1 MSMAEH
7 NLLVV
12 DQDDDFVASAKELFD
27 GSLPVA
33 RTLEEASQ
41 TVSSG
46 DVRMLLIGPS
56 YSSDEAMEEIRQ
68 LHNQDPSLVLM
79 LVAEEVTADL
89 LRKGMR
95 AGVSDVLESPL
106 DEEKIEAAIEQ
117 FAHDVLRRKSTA
129 AAAAAVPRLEDGQK
143 DEGRIIT
150 ITSAKGGSGKTV
162 LATNLALVLN
172 RFPDTKVCLVD
183 ADLQF
188 GDVCLVLQ
196 LEPRFTMVNASHELH
211 HLDGE
216 LLDSLL
222 TEHPSGLKVL
232 AAPLEPAFA
241 DDITTAG
248 LMQMLDV
255 LKENFDYVIVDT
267 AAMLDELILSLI
279 EKSDD
284 VLMLVDMDLPS
295 VKNAKLALETL
306 RLLKFSTSNV
316 QLVMNR
322 SNSKAKLETKE
333 IEGALK
339 MEIAASIPSDAVVAA
354 SVNEGRPVVETDPKS
369 KVAKGFESVAE
380 LIAGKV
386 PEAQVKSG
394 LFGRK

>member
-12 DQDDDFVASAKELFD
+12 DQDDDFVSNAKELFE
-27 GSLPVA
+27 GRLPVA
-33 RTLEEASQ
+33 RTIEEASQ
-41 TVSSG
+41 SIESS
-46 DVRMLLIGPS
+46 DVRMVLLGPS
-56 YSSDEAMEEIRQ
+56 YKDEDAMEQIRT
-68 LHNQDPSLVLM
+68 LHNQDPALVLM

-95 AGVSDVLESPL
+95 AGVSDVLEAPL
-106 DEEKIEAAIEQ
+106 DEPKIEAAIEQ
-117 FAHDVLRRKSTA
+117 FAHDILKRETAVA
-129 AAAAAVPRLEDGQK
+129 AASPVDSGGPSAEK
-143 DEGRIIT
+143 GRIIT

-162 LATNLALVLN
+162 LATNVALLLN
-172 RFPDTKVCLVD
+172 RIPDVKVCLVD

-196 LEPRFTMVNASHELH
+196 LEPRFTMVNAAHELH

-216 LLDSLL
+216 LLESLL

-255 LKENFDYVIVDT
+255 LRENYDYVVVDT
-267 AAMLDELILSLI
+267 ASMLDELILSLI

-284 VLMLVDMDLPS
+284 ILMLIDMDLPS

-306 RLLKFSTSNV
+306 RLLKFSTSQV
-316 QLVMNR
+316 QLVLNR
-322 SNSKAKLETKE
+322 SNSKAKLDNKE

-339 MEIAASIPSDAVVAA
+339 MSISAAIPSDAMVAA

-369 KVAKGFESVAE
+369 KVAKGFESVAA
-380 LIAGKV
+380 LIAGKI
-386 PEAQVKSG
+386 PEGTAKSG

>member
-12 DQDDDFVASAKELFD
+12 DQDDDFVSTAKELFE
-27 GSLPVA
+27 GRLPVA
-33 RTLEEASQ
+33 RTIEEASQ
-41 TVSSG
+41 NIEAG
-46 DVRMLLIGPS
+46 DVRMVLLGPS
-56 YSSDEAMEEIRQ
+56 YNDDAAMEQIRI
-68 LHNQDPSLVLM
+68 LHNQDPALILM

-95 AGVSDVLESPL
+95 AGVSDVLEAPL
-106 DEEKIEAAIEQ
+106 DEPKIEAAIEQ
-117 FAHDVLRRKSTA
+117 FAHDILNRETAGA
-129 AAAAAVPRLEDGQK
+129 AAPPSEVGIEGSK
-143 DEGRIIT
+143 KGRIIT

-162 LATNLALVLN
+162 LATNVALLLN
-172 RFPDTKVCLVD
+172 RIPDVKVCLVD

-196 LEPRFTMVNASHELH
+196 LEPRYTMVNASHELH

-222 TEHPSGLKVL
+222 TEHPTGLKVL

-255 LKENFDYVIVDT
+255 LQDGFDYVVVDT
-267 AAMLDELILSLI
+267 ASMLDELILSLI

-284 VLMLVDMDLPS
+284 ILMLVDMDLPS

-316 QLVMNR
+316 QVVMNR
-322 SNSKAKLETKE
+322 SNSKAKLDNKE

-339 MEIAASIPSDAVVAA
+339 MGISAAVPSDAMVAA

-380 LIAGKV
+380 LIAGKI
-386 PEAQVKSG
+386 PEETTKSG

>member
-1 MSMAEH
+1 MSMEEH

-12 DQDDDFVASAKELFD
+12 DQDDDFVATAKELFE
-27 GSLPVA
+27 GRLPVA
-33 RTLEEASQ
+33 RSIEEASQ
-41 TVSSG
+41 TIESG
-46 DVRMLLIGPS
+46 DVRMVLVGPS
-56 YSSDEAMEEIRQ
+56 YSDEDAMEQIRS
-68 LHNQDPSLVLM
+68 LHNQDPALVLM

-89 LRKGMR
+89 LRMGMR
-95 AGVSDVLESPL
+95 AGVSDVLEAPL
-106 DEEKIEAAIEQ
+106 DEPKIEAAIEQ
-117 FAHDVLRRKSTA
+117 FAHDVLKRQTSVVKTEKPA
-129 AAAAAVPRLEDGQK
+129 KTEDG
-143 DEGRIIT
+143 RIVT

-162 LATNLALVLN
+162 LATNLALLLN
-172 RFPDTKVCLVD
+172 RIPDAKVCLVD

-196 LEPRFTMVNASHELH
+196 LEPRFTMVNAAHELH
-211 HLDGE
+211 QLDPE

-255 LKENFDYVIVDT
+255 LKETYDYIVVDT
-267 AAMLDELILSLI
+267 ASMLDELILSLI
-279 EKSDD
+279 EKSDNI
-284 VLMLVDMDLPS
+284 LMLVDMDLPS

-306 RLLKFSTSNV
+306 RLLKFSTANV

-322 SNSKAKLETKE
+322 SNSKAKLDNKE

-339 MEIAASIPSDAVVAA
+339 MEIAASVPSDAIVAA

-369 KVAKGFESVAE
+369 KVAKGFESVAA
-380 LIAGKV
+380 LIAGKI
-386 PEAQVKSG
+386 PEATAKSG

>member
-33 RTLEEASQ
+33 RTFLEASQ
-41 TVSSG
+41 SVAGG
-46 DVRMLLIGPS
+46 DVKMLLNGPS
-56 YSSDEAMEEIRQ
+56 YSDDASMEQIRM
-68 LHNQDPSLVLM
+68 LHNQDPGLILM
-79 LVAEEVTADL
+79 LVASEVTADL

-95 AGVSDVLESPL
+95 AGVSDVLEAPL
-106 DEEKIEAAIEQ
+106 DEAKIEAAIEQ
-117 FAHDVLRRKSTA
+117 FAHDVLRRQAPSTTSSSSSSTGK
-129 AAAAAVPRLEDGQK
+129 RDK
-143 DEGRIIT
+143 GRIIT
-150 ITSAKGGSGKTV
+150 VTSAKGGSGKTV

-172 RFPDTKVCLVD
+172 RIPDTKVCLVD

-211 HLDGE
+211 HLDPE

-222 TEHPSGLKVL
+222 TEHPTGLKVL

-255 LKENFDYVIVDT
+255 LKETYDYVIVDT

-284 VLMLVDMDLPS
+284 ILMLVDMDLPS

-322 SNSKAKLETKE
+322 SNSKAKLDNKE

-339 MEIAASIPSDAVVAA
+339 MQIAASIPSDAVVAA

-369 KVAKGFESVAE
+369 RVAKGFESVAE
-380 LIAGKV
+380 LIAGKI
-386 PEAQVKSG
+386 PEATGKSG

>member
-7 NLLVV
+7 NILVV

-27 GSLPVA
+27 GSVPVA
-33 RTLEEASQ
+33 RTLLEASQ
-41 TVSSG
+41 SIESG
-46 DVRMLLIGPS
+46 EVRMLLLGPS
-56 YSSDEAMEEIRQ
+56 YGSEEAMEQIRS
-68 LHNQDPSLVLM
+68 LHNENPAVILM
-79 LVAEEVTADL
+79 LVAESVTADL
-89 LRKGMR
+89 LRMGMR
-95 AGVSDVLESPL
+95 AGVSDVIEAPL
-106 DEEKIEAAIEQ
+106 DEPKIEAAIEQ
-117 FAHDVLRRKSTA
+117 FTHDVLKRQTTSKKP
-129 AAAAAVPRLEDGQK
+129 AVMEREPGE
-143 DEGRIIT
+143 EGRIIT

-162 LATNLALVLN
+162 LATNVALVLN
-172 RFPDTKVCLVD
+172 RLPDKKVVLVD

-196 LEPRFTMVNASHELH
+196 LEPRFTMVNAAHELH
-211 HLDGE
+211 KLDAE

-255 LKENFDYVIVDT
+255 LKENYDYVLVDT

-279 EKSDD
+279 ERSDD

-306 RLLKFSTSNV
+306 RLLKFSTANV
-316 QLVMNR
+316 KLIINR
-322 SNSKAKLETKE
+322 SNSKARLDNKE

-339 MEIAASIPSDAVVAA
+339 MEIEAAIPSDGVVAA

-369 KVAKGFESVAE
+369 KVSKGFESVAE
-380 LIAGKV
+380 LIAGKI
-386 PEAQVKSG
+386 PDAASKAS

>member
-12 DQDDDFVASAKELFD
+12 DQDDDFVSKAKELFD
-27 GSLPVA
+27 GRLPVA
-33 RTLEEASQ
+33 RSIDEAL
-41 TVSSG
+41 SSIESG
-46 DVRMLLIGPS
+46 GVRMVLLGPS
-56 YSSDEAMEEIRQ
+56 YKDDAAMDEIRT
-68 LHNQDPSLVLM
+68 LHNSDPGLVLM
-79 LVAEEVTADL
+79 LIAEEVTADL
-89 LRKGMR
+89 LRRGMR
-95 AGVSDVLESPL
+95 AGVSDVLEAPL
-106 DEEKIEAAIEQ
+106 DEAKIEAAIEQ
-117 FAHDVLRRKSTA
+117 FAHDVLNRKTA
-129 AAAAAVPRLEDGQK
+129 AATPSSGSHPRDKG
-143 DEGRIIT
+143 GRIVT
-150 ITSAKGGSGKTV
+150 VMSAKGGSGKTV
-162 LATNLALVLN
+162 LATNVALLLN
-172 RFPDTKVCLVD
+172 RIPDIKVCLVD

-255 LKENFDYVIVDT
+255 LKESFDYVVVDT
-267 AAMLDELILSLI
+267 ASMLDELILSLI

-284 VLMLVDMDLPS
+284 ILMLVDMDLPS

-306 RLLKFSTSNV
+306 RLLKFTTSNV
-316 QLVMNR
+316 RLVMNR
-322 SNSKAKLETKE
+322 SNSKAKLDNKE

-339 MEIAASIPSDAVVAA
+339 MPISASVPSDAMVAA
-354 SVNEGRPVVETDPKS
+354 SVNEGRPVVESEPKS

-380 LIAGKV
+380 LIAGKI
-386 PEAQVKSG
+386 PEEVGKSG

>member
-1 MSMAEH
+1 MDTN

-12 DQDDDFVASAKELFD
+12 DQDDDFVAKAKELFE
-27 GSLPVA
+27 GRLPVA
-33 RTLEEASQ
+33 RTIEEASS
-41 TVSSG
+41 TIESG
-46 DVRMLLIGPS
+46 QVRMVLLGPS
-56 YSSDEAMEEIRQ
+56 YKDDEAMDQIRG
-68 LHNQDPSLVLM
+68 LHNQDPALVLM
-79 LVAEEVTADL
+79 LIAEEVTADL
-89 LRKGMR
+89 LRRGMR
-95 AGVSDVLESPL
+95 AGVSDVIEAPL
-106 DEEKIEAAIEQ
+106 DEAKIETAIEQ
-117 FAHDVLRRKSTA
+117 FAHDVLKRKTA
-129 AAAAAVPRLEDGQK
+129 APAGETHSGDKG
-143 DEGRIIT
+143 GRIIT
-150 ITSAKGGSGKTV
+150 IMSAKGGSGKTV
-162 LATNLALVLN
+162 LATNVALLLTRV
-172 RFPDTKVCLVD
+172 PDKKVVLVD

-222 TEHPSGLKVL
+222 TEHPTGLKVL

-255 LKENFDYVIVDT
+255 LKENYDYVVVDT
-267 AAMLDELILSLI
+267 ASMLDELILSLI

-284 VLMLVDMDLPS
+284 ILMLVDMDLPS

-316 QLVMNR
+316 RLVMNR
-322 SNSKAKLETKE
+322 SNSKAKLDNKE

-339 MEIAASIPSDAVVAA
+339 MHISAAIPSDAMVAA
-354 SVNEGRPVVETDPKS
+354 SVNEGRPVVETDSKS
-369 KVAKGFESVAE
+369 RVAKGFESVAE
-380 LIAGKV
+380 LIAGKI
-386 PEAQVKSG
+386 PEPTGKSG

>member
-12 DQDDDFVASAKELFD
+12 DQDDDFVSTAKELFE
-27 GSLPVA
+27 GRLPVA

-41 TVSSG
+41 NIDSG
-46 DVRMLLIGPS
+46 DVRMVLLGPS
-56 YSSDEAMEEIRQ
+56 FDDADAMEQIRT
-68 LHNQDPSLVLM
+68 LHNQDPALVLM
-79 LVAEEVTADL
+79 LVAEEVTADV
-89 LRKGMR
+89 LRRGMR
-95 AGVSDVLESPL
+95 AGVSDVLEAPL
-106 DEEKIEAAIEQ
+106 DEPKIEAAIEQ
-117 FAHDVLRRKSTA
+117 FAHDILKRETSVSVTPP
-129 AAAAAVPRLEDGQK
+129 VDGGMERSEK
-143 DEGRIIT
+143 GRIVT

-162 LATNLALVLN
+162 LATNVALLLN
-172 RFPDTKVCLVD
+172 RIPDTKVCLVD

-211 HLDGE
+211 HLDGA

-255 LKENFDYVIVDT
+255 LRDNYDYVVVDT
-267 AAMLDELILSLI
+267 ASMLDELILSLI

-284 VLMLVDMDLPS
+284 ILMLVDMDLPS

-306 RLLKFSTSNV
+306 RLLKFSTLNV

-322 SNSKAKLETKE
+322 SNSKAKLDNKE

-339 MEIAASIPSDAVVAA
+339 MSISAAIPSDAMVAA
-354 SVNEGRPVVETDPKS
+354 SVNEGRPVVESDPKS
-369 KVAKGFESVAE
+369 KVAKGFESVAA
-380 LIAGKV
+380 LIAGKI
-386 PEAQVKSG
+386 PEGTTKSG

>member
-1 MSMAEH
+1 MSIAEN

-12 DQDDDFVASAKELFD
+12 DQDDDFVDSAKQLFD
-27 GSLPVA
+27 GSLPIA
-33 RTLEEASQ
+33 RSLEEASQ
-41 TVSSG
+41 TISSG
-46 DVRMLLIGPS
+46 DVRMVLIGPS
-56 YSSDEAMEEIRQ
+56 YGTDEAIEQIRS

-95 AGVSDVLESPL
+95 AGVSDVLEAPL
-106 DEEKIEAAIEQ
+106 DEAKIEAAIEQ
-117 FAHDVLRRKSTA
+117 FAHDVLNRHSASKPASPPPDEA
-129 AAAAAVPRLEDGQK
+129 GG
-143 DEGRIIT
+143 EGRIIT
-150 ITSAKGGSGKTV
+150 VTSAKGGSGKTV
-162 LATNLALVLN
+162 MATNIALVLN
-172 RFPDTKVCLVD
+172 RFPDKKVCLVD

-196 LEPRFTMVNASHELH
+196 LEPRFTMVNAAHELH
-211 HLDGE
+211 QLDAE
-216 LLDSLL
+216 LLESLL

-255 LKENFDYVIVDT
+255 LKESFDYIVVDT

-284 VLMLVDMDLPS
+284 ILMVVDMDLPS
-295 VKNAKLALETL
+295 VKNAKLALETM
-306 RLLKFSTSNV
+306 RLLKFSTANV
-316 QLVMNR
+316 KLVLNR
-322 SNSKAKLETKE
+322 SNSKAKLDNKE

-339 MEIAASIPSDAVVAA
+339 MEIMASVPSDAVVAA

-369 KVAKGFESVAE
+369 KVAKGYESVAE

-386 PEAQVKSG
+386 PEAPGKSG
-394 LFGRK
+394 MFGRK

>member
-1 MSMAEH
+1 MSMAE
-7 NLLVV
+7 NNILVV
-12 DQDDDFVASAKELFD
+12 DADDDFVSTAKQLFD
-27 GSLPVA
+27 GRLPVA
-33 RTLEEASQ
+33 RTLDEASQ
-41 TVSSG
+41 TIESG
-46 DVRMLLIGPS
+46 DVRMVLLGPT
-56 YSSDEAMEEIRQ
+56 YKDDEHMEQIRT
-68 LHNQDPSLVLM
+68 LHNQDPALVLM
-79 LVAEEVTADL
+79 LVAEEVTSDL
-89 LRKGMR
+89 LRRGMR
-95 AGVSDVLESPL
+95 AGVSDVLEAPL
-106 DEEKIEAAIEQ
+106 DEPKIEAAIEQ
-117 FAHDVLRRKSTA
+117 FGHDVLKRQSASAKPPEPVES
-129 AAAAAVPRLEDGQK
+129 E
-143 DEGRIIT
+143 EGRLIT

-162 LATNLALVLN
+162 FATNVALLLN

-196 LEPRFTMVNASHELH
+196 LEPRFTMVNAAHELH

-255 LKENFDYVIVDT
+255 LLENYDYVLVDT
-267 AAMLDELILSLI
+267 PSMLDELILSLL

-284 VLMLVDMDLPS
+284 ILMVVDMDLPS
-295 VKNAKLALETL
+295 VKNAKLALETM
-306 RLLKFSTSNV
+306 RLLKFSTANV
-316 QLVMNR
+316 KLVMNR
-322 SNSKAKLETKE
+322 SNSKAKLDNKE

-339 MEIAASIPSDAVVAA
+339 MAISASVPSDAMVAA

-369 KVAKGFESVAE
+369 KVAKGFESVAA
-380 LIAGKV
+380 LIAGKI
-386 PEAQVKSG
+386 PEGSTKSG

>member
-1 MSMAEH
+1 MSIAES

-12 DQDDDFVASAKELFD
+12 DLDDDFVAQAKELFD
-27 GSLPVA
+27 GRLPVA
-33 RTLEEASQ
+33 RSIEEASS
-41 TVSSG
+41 TVESG
-46 DVRMLLIGPS
+46 GVRMVLLGPS
-56 YSSDEAMEEIRQ
+56 FKTDDAMDQIRG
-68 LHNQDPSLVLM
+68 LHNQDPSLILM

-95 AGVSDVLESPL
+95 AGVSDVIEVPL
-106 DEEKIEAAIEQ
+106 DEDKIEAAIEQ
-117 FAHDVLRRKSTA
+117 FAHDALKRKPGTPEVGAKPPSDHGKIVT
-129 AAAAAVPRLEDGQK
+129 VM
-143 DEGRIIT
+143 
-150 ITSAKGGSGKTV
+150 SAKGGSGKTV
-162 LATNLALVLN
+162 LATNVALLLN
-172 RFPDTKVCLVD
+172 RIADTKVVLVD

-196 LEPRFTMVNASHELH
+196 LEPRFTMVNAAHELH

-248 LMQMLDV
+248 LMKMLDV
-255 LKENFDYVIVDT
+255 LRENYDYVVVDT
-267 AAMLDELILSLI
+267 ASMLDELILSLI
-279 EKSDD
+279 ERSDEI
-284 VLMLVDMDLPS
+284 LMLVDMDLPS

-316 QLVMNR
+316 RMVMNR
-322 SNSKAKLETKE
+322 SNSKAKLDNKE

-339 MEIAASIPSDAVVAA
+339 MPISASIPSDAMVAA
-354 SVNEGRPVVETDPKS
+354 SVNEGRPVVENDPKS
-369 KVAKGFESVAE
+369 KVAKGFEAAAE
-380 LIAGKV
+380 LIAGKI
-386 PEAQVKSG
+386 PEDSGKSG

>member
-1 MSMAEH
+1 MSMEEH

-12 DQDDDFVASAKELFD
+12 DQDDDFVATAKELFE
-27 GSLPVA
+27 GRLPVA
-33 RTLEEASQ
+33 RSIEEASQ
-41 TVSSG
+41 TIESG
-46 DVRMLLIGPS
+46 DVRMVLVGPS
-56 YSSDEAMEEIRQ
+56 YSDEDAMEQIRS
-68 LHNQDPSLVLM
+68 LHNQDPALVLM

-89 LRKGMR
+89 LRMGMR
-95 AGVSDVLESPL
+95 AGVSDVLEAPL
-106 DEEKIEAAIEQ
+106 DEPKIEAAIEQ
-117 FAHDVLRRKSTA
+117 FAHDVLKRQTA
-129 AAAAAVPRLEDGQK
+129 VVKTEKPAKTEDG
-143 DEGRIIT
+143 RIVT

-162 LATNLALVLN
+162 LATNLALLLN
-172 RFPDTKVCLVD
+172 RIPDAKVCLVD

-196 LEPRFTMVNASHELH
+196 LEPRFTMVNAAHELH
-211 HLDGE
+211 QLDPE

-255 LKENFDYVIVDT
+255 LKETYDYIVVDT
-267 AAMLDELILSLI
+267 ASMLDELILSLI
-279 EKSDD
+279 EKSDNI
-284 VLMLVDMDLPS
+284 LMLVDMDLPS

-306 RLLKFSTSNV
+306 RLLKFSTANV

-322 SNSKAKLETKE
+322 SNSKAKLDNKE

-339 MEIAASIPSDAVVAA
+339 MEIAASVPSDAIVAA

-369 KVAKGFESVAE
+369 KVAKGFESVAA
-380 LIAGKV
+380 LIAGKI
-386 PEAQVKSG
+386 PEATAKSG

>member
-1 MSMAEH
+1 MAEH

-41 TVSSG
+41 TVGSG

-56 YSSDEAMEEIRQ
+56 YISDEAMDEIRQ

-117 FAHDVLRRKSTA
+117 FAHDVLRRKSSA
-129 AAAAAVPRLEDGQK
+129 AAAATPRLEEPA
-143 DEGRIIT
+143 DEQGRIIT
-150 ITSAKGGSGKTV
+150 VSSAKGGSGKTV

-196 LEPRFTMVNASHELH
+196 LEPRFTMVNAAHELH

-222 TEHPSGLKVL
+222 TEHPSGLRVL

-248 LMQMLDV
+248 LMQMLDI
-255 LKENFDYVIVDT
+255 LKENYDYVIVDT

-306 RLLKFSTSNV
+306 RLLKFSTANV

-322 SNSKAKLETKE
+322 SNSKAKLDNKE

-339 MEIAASIPSDAVVAA
+339 MEIAASIPSDAMVAA

-380 LIAGKV
+380 LIAGKI
-386 PEAQVKSG
+386 PEAQARSG

>member
-1 MSMAEH
+1 
-7 NLLVV
+7 
-12 DQDDDFVASAKELFD
+12 
-27 GSLPVA
+27 
-33 RTLEEASQ
+33 
-41 TVSSG
+41 
-46 DVRMLLIGPS
+46 
-56 YSSDEAMEEIRQ
+56 
-68 LHNQDPSLVLM
+68 
-79 LVAEEVTADL
+79 L

-95 AGVSDVLESPL
+95 AGVSDVLEAPL
-106 DEEKIEAAIEQ
+106 DEEKIEAAIQQ
-117 FAHDVLRRKSTA
+117 FAHDVLRRQTPSSSSSSSASAERRDK
-129 AAAAAVPRLEDGQK
+129 
-143 DEGRIIT
+143 GRIIT
-150 ITSAKGGSGKTV
+150 VTSAKGGSGKTV

-172 RFPDTKVCLVD
+172 RLPDTKVCLVD

-196 LEPRFTMVNASHELH
+196 LEPRFTMVNAAHELH
-211 HLDGE
+211 HLDPE

-255 LKENFDYVIVDT
+255 LKETYDYVIVDT

-284 VLMLVDMDLPS
+284 ILMLVDMDLPS

-306 RLLKFSTSNV
+306 RLLKFSTANV

-322 SNSKAKLETKE
+322 SNSKAKLDNKE

-369 KVAKGFESVAE
+369 KVSKGFESVAA
-380 LIAGKV
+380 LIAGKI
-386 PEAQVKSG
+386 PEATGKSG
-394 LFGRK
+394 MFGRK

>member
-1 MSMAEH
+1 MSMEVH

-12 DQDDDFVASAKELFD
+12 DQDDAFVLAAKELFE
-27 GSLPVA
+27 GRLPVA
-33 RTLEEASQ
+33 RSLEEVSQ
-41 TVSSG
+41 TIESG
-46 DVRMLLIGPS
+46 DVRMVLVGPS
-56 YSSDEAMEEIRQ
+56 FSNVAAMDEIRT
-68 LHNQDPSLVLM
+68 LHNQDPALVLM
-79 LVAEEVTADL
+79 LVADEVTADL
-89 LRKGMR
+89 LRAGMR
-95 AGVSDVLESPL
+95 AGVSDVLEAPL
-106 DEEKIEAAIEQ
+106 DESKIEAAIEQ
-117 FAHDVLRRKSTA
+117 FAHDALKRWSSTSRPEPTPA
-129 AAAAAVPRLEDGQK
+129 PRTEKGQ
-143 DEGRIIT
+143 IIT

-172 RFPDTKVCLVD
+172 RLPDTKVCLVD

-196 LEPRFTMVNASHELH
+196 LEPRFTMVNAAHELH
-211 HLDGE
+211 QLDAE

-255 LKENFDYVIVDT
+255 LQSSFDYVVVDT
-267 AAMLDELILSLI
+267 ASMLDELILSLI
-279 EKSDD
+279 EKSDQI
-284 VLMLVDMDLPS
+284 LMLVDMDLPS

-306 RLLKFSTSNV
+306 RLLKFSTANV
-316 QLVMNR
+316 KLVMNR
-322 SNSKAKLETKE
+322 SNSKAKLDNKE

-339 MEIAASIPSDAVVAA
+339 MEISASVPSDAIVAA
-354 SVNEGRPVVETDPKS
+354 SVNEGRPVVESDPKS
-369 KVAKGFESVAE
+369 KVAKGFESVAS
-380 LIAGKV
+380 LIVDSV
-386 PEAQVKSG
+386 PEGTAKSG

>member
-1 MSMAEH
+1 MTMVEN

-12 DQDDDFVASAKELFD
+12 DLDDDFVAKAKELFE
-27 GSLPVA
+27 GRLPVA
-33 RTLEEASQ
+33 RSIEEASS
-41 TVSSG
+41 TVESG
-46 DVRMLLIGPS
+46 GVKMVLLGPS
-56 YSSDEAMEEIRQ
+56 FKDDDAMDQIRS
-68 LHNQDPSLVLM
+68 LHNHDPALVLM
-79 LVAEEVTADL
+79 LIAEEVTADL

-95 AGVSDVLESPL
+95 AGVSDVIEAPL
-106 DEEKIEAAIEQ
+106 DEAKIEAAIEQ
-117 FAHDVLRRKSTA
+117 FAHDVLKRKPGTPGVESK
-129 AAAAAVPRLEDGQK
+129 PKSGQ
-143 DEGRIIT
+143 GRIVT
-150 ITSAKGGSGKTV
+150 VMSAKGGSGKTV
-162 LATNLALVLN
+162 LATNIALLFN
-172 RFPDTKVCLVD
+172 RIPDTKVVLVD

-241 DDITTAG
+241 DDITTSG

-255 LKENFDYVIVDT
+255 LKENYDYVVVDT
-267 AAMLDELILSLI
+267 ASMLDELILSLI
-279 EKSDD
+279 ERSDD
-284 VLMLVDMDLPS
+284 ILMLVDMDLPS

-316 QLVMNR
+316 RMVLNR
-322 SNSKAKLETKE
+322 SNSKAKLDNRE

-339 MEIAASIPSDAVVAA
+339 MPISAMIPSDAMVAA
-354 SVNEGRPVVETDPKS
+354 SVNEGRPVVENDPKS
-369 KVAKGFESVAE
+369 KVAKGFEAAAE
-380 LIAGKV
+380 LIAGRI
-386 PEAQVKSG
+386 PEDSGKSG

>member
-1 MSMAEH
+1 ME
-7 NLLVV
+7 
-12 DQDDDFVASAKELFD
+12 QI
-27 GSLPVA
+27 
-33 RTLEEASQ
+33 RTL
-41 TVSSG
+41 
-46 DVRMLLIGPS
+46 
-56 YSSDEAMEEIRQ
+56 
-68 LHNQDPSLVLM
+68 HNEQPATILM
-79 LVAEEVTADL
+79 LVAEEVTSDV
-89 LRKGMR
+89 LRMSMR
-95 AGVSDVLESPL
+95 VGISDVLEAPL

-117 FAHDVLRRKSTA
+117 FAHDVLKRQTA
-129 AAAAAVPRLEDGQK
+129 KAAPPPREEERSEKGK
-143 DEGRIIT
+143 IVT

-162 LATNLALVLN
+162 LATNVALVLN
-172 RFPDTKVCLVD
+172 RLPDTKVVLVD

-196 LEPRFTMVNASHELH
+196 LEPRFTMVNAAHELH
-211 HLDGE
+211 KLDAE

-255 LKENFDYVIVDT
+255 LTENYDYVLVDT

-279 EKSDD
+279 ERSDEI
-284 VLMLVDMDLPS
+284 LMLVDMDLPS

-306 RLLKFSTSNV
+306 RLLKFSTANV
-316 QLVMNR
+316 RLVINR
-322 SNSKAKLETKE
+322 SNSKAKLDNKE

-339 MEIAASIPSDAVVAA
+339 MEIEAAVPSDGVVAA

-369 KVAKGFESVAE
+369 RVAKGFESVAE
-380 LIAGKV
+380 LIAGKI
-386 PEAQVKSG
+386 PEAAAKSS

>member
-1 MSMAEH
+1 MAEH

-12 DQDDDFVASAKELFD
+12 DQDDDFVSKAKELFD
-27 GSLPVA
+27 GRLPVA
-33 RTLEEASQ
+33 RSIEEAL
-41 TVSSG
+41 SSIESG
-46 DVRMLLIGPS
+46 GVRMVLLGPS
-56 YSSDEAMEEIRQ
+56 YKDDAAMDEIRT
-68 LHNQDPSLVLM
+68 LHNSDPGLVLM
-79 LVAEEVTADL
+79 LIAEEVTADL
-89 LRKGMR
+89 LRRGMR
-95 AGVSDVLESPL
+95 AGVSDVLEAPL
-106 DEEKIEAAIEQ
+106 DEAKIEAAIER
-117 FAHDVLRRKSTA
+117 FAHDVLNRKTA
-129 AAAAAVPRLEDGQK
+129 AATPSSASHPRDKG
-143 DEGRIIT
+143 GRIVT
-150 ITSAKGGSGKTV
+150 VMSAKGGSGKTV
-162 LATNLALVLN
+162 LATNVSLLLN
-172 RFPDTKVCLVD
+172 RIPDIKVCLVD

-255 LKENFDYVIVDT
+255 LKESFDYVVVDT
-267 AAMLDELILSLI
+267 ASMLDELILSLI

-284 VLMLVDMDLPS
+284 ILMLVDMDLPS

-306 RLLKFSTSNV
+306 RLLKFTTSNV
-316 QLVMNR
+316 RLVMNR
-322 SNSKAKLETKE
+322 SNSKAKLDNKE

-339 MEIAASIPSDAVVAA
+339 MPISASVPSDAMVAA
-354 SVNEGRPVVETDPKS
+354 SVNEGRPVVESEPKS

-380 LIAGKV
+380 LIAGKI
-386 PEAQVKSG
+386 PEEAGKTG